1 MISNKYGF
9 IFIHTP
15 KTGGTSINAA
25 LDIDLEQECRVIYG
39 DTFPVEN
46 LKERNLYLPD
56 YKEEITHIYP
66 SPKDFPWWDSWAR
79 QVQRDDQSI
88 QTQLFEFEKRH
99 PGGSFG
105 LRRLFRG
112 ESIFSH
118 SGWNGNIKHLPLTAW
133 IMLLED
139 PRFRY
144 YNSFCE
150 SYLIVGTCR
159 NPYHR
164 EFSVFLYYQNKL
176 LEEKTKSLNSSQT
189 SAIIKEE
196 WRTWTTPWKEIKG
209 QSVLE
214 GTPMGANNERPT
226 LSLGYGSQCG
236 YLGAEV
242 PGHETAIANVSYLI
256 RMENIEEDYDTLCK
270 MLGIKRKT
278 KKVPHLLSISKQWK
292 KYLPNNILDWYTDE
306 TLEDIHRIRALDF
319 DMLGYKKVT

>member
-39 DTFPVEN
+39 DTFSAEN
-46 LKERNLYLPD
+46 LKERKMPLPD

-79 QVQRDDQSI
+79 QVQRVDQLI

-118 SGWNGNIKHLPLTAW
+118 SGWNGNIKHLPLAAW
-133 IMLLED
+133 MILLED

-150 SYLIVGTCR
+150 NYLVVGTCR

-214 GTPMGANNERPT
+214 GTPMTAHGATPI
-226 LSLGYGSQCG
+226 LSLGYGAQCG
-236 YLGAEV
+236 YLSAQDPRTGEV
-242 PGHETAIANVSYLI
+242 LGRASYLI
-256 RMENIEEDYDTLCK
+256 RMENIEEGYDTFCK
-270 MLGIKRKT
+270 TVGIKRKT

-292 KYLPNNILDWYTDE
+292 KYLPNNILDWYADE
-306 TLEDIHRIRALDF
+306 MIENIHRIRHFDF
-319 DMLGYKKVT
+319 ELLGYKKAT

>member
-39 DTFPVEN
+39 DIFSAEN
-46 LKERNLYLPD
+46 LKERKMPLPD

-66 SPKDFPWWDSWAR
+66 SPKDFPWWDAWAWN
-79 QVQRDDQSI
+79 VQQDDKSTQA
-88 QTQLFEFEKRH
+88 QLFKHNEEH
-99 PGGSFG
+99 NCHLS
-105 LRRLFRG
+105 LSRRICG
-112 ESIFSH
+112 ESIFSYA
-118 SGWNGNIKHLPLTAW
+118 GWSGNIKHLPLTGWAL
-133 IMLLED
+133 LLED

-144 YNSFCE
+144 YDSFRE
-150 SYLIVGTCR
+150 NYFAVGTCR

-164 EFSVFLYYQNKL
+164 EFSVFLYCQNKL

-196 WRTWTTPWKEIKG
+196 WRTWTPPWKEMKG
-209 QSVLE
+209 HSIFE
-214 GTPMGANNERPT
+214 GTPIVPRNSAP
-226 LSLGYGSQCG
+226 SAGYGSQSTYLSAFIPG
-236 YLGAEV
+236 YEKPLAS
-242 PGHETAIANVSYLI
+242 IDYLI
-256 RMENIEEDYDTLCK
+256 RMENIEEDYDTFCK
-270 MLGIKRKT
+270 AVEIKRKT

-306 TLEDIHRIRALDF
+306 ILEDIHRIRELDF

>member
-1 MISNKYGF
+1 VISNKYGF

-39 DTFPVEN
+39 DTFSVEK
-46 LKERNLYLPD
+46 LKERNMLLPD
-56 YKEEITHIYP
+56 YKEEITHIFP
-66 SPKDFPWWDSWAR
+66 SSKDFPWWDAWCR
-79 QVQRDDQSI
+79 QIHHTHQSI
-88 QTQLFEFEKRH
+88 QAQLFKHNEEHNCNLSLSGRFE
-99 PGGSFG
+99 
-105 LRRLFRG
+105 G
-112 ESIFSH
+112 EAIFSP
-118 SGWNGNIKHLPLTAW
+118 SGWSGNIKHLPLTGW
-133 IMLLED
+133 TMLLED

-150 SYLIVGTCR
+150 NYLIVGTCR

-196 WRTWTTPWKEIKG
+196 WRAWTTPWKEVKG
-209 QSVLE
+209 QSPLE

-236 YLGAEV
+236 YLGTYA
-242 PGHETAIANVSYLI
+242 PGHETAIASASHLI

-306 TLEDIHRIRALDF
+306 ILEDIHRIRHFDF
-319 DMLGYKKVT
+319 ELLGYKKVT

>member
-9 IFIHTP
+9 VFIHTP

-25 LDIDLEQECRVIYG
+25 LDIDLEGECRVVYG
-39 DTFPVEN
+39 DTFSVEN
-46 LKERNLYLPD
+46 LKERNTHLPD

-66 SPKDFPWWDSWAR
+66 SSKDFPWWDAWALH
-79 QVQRDDQSI
+79 VQRDDKSI
-88 QTQLFEFEKRH
+88 QTQLFELNEEH
-99 PGGSFG
+99 NCNFG
-105 LRRLFRG
+105 LRRQFRG

-118 SGWNGNIKHLPLTAW
+118 AGWNGNIKHLPLTAW

-150 SYLIVGTCR
+150 NYLTVGTCR

-196 WRTWTTPWKEIKG
+196 WRAWTTPWKEVKG
-209 QSVLE
+209 QSPLE
-214 GTPMGANNERPT
+214 GMPLGTNNERPT

-236 YLGAEV
+236 YLSTQSSRTGEV
-242 PGHETAIANVSYLI
+242 LGRANYLI
-256 RMENIEEDYDTLCK
+256 KMENIEEDYDTLCK

-278 KKVPHLLSISKQWK
+278 KKVPHLLSIGKQWK

-306 TLEDIHRIRALDF
+306 ILEDIHRIRELDF
-319 DMLGYKKVT
+319 EMLGYKKVG